1 MYLRRARL
9 FIIVA
14 QGVFLLA
21 TVFQGRGF
29 CSIESMNIDKVVFQN
44 GRPLTA
50 HVTVQSKK
58 SGMMKDLKL
67 KVYVDEEELIEVK
80 GPPGKNT
87 FSVHSYDRPAI
98 RANSIA
104 MLFDTS
110 LSVDSALWERGREM
124 VITFLEK
131 MDDKDQAML
140 ISFGSEVKD
149 LIDFTEDKVAI
160 KNAILELYPSEK
172 KTLLYDA
179 LYRAI
184 QTLRKVASG
193 NRAVVLLT
201 DGIDDGSYLAEEDC
215 IDLTKR
221 SALPVIVFDVGP
233 RLERPSV
240 FSKRLAKISGGRYL
254 LVEKVSQHEISANS
268 LLGASQISYAVS
280 LDHPKL
286 QEPGFHKLKLAIWD
300 VAKKASVVETS
311 KQIHIPFDKT
321 GHGLAFMAIVSM
333 VLLLLIITGFTLYRK
348 IRRRKAFPVELGE
361 LRESVKI
368 LQEET
373 QKLEGKIWEYGDPRE
388 EKIKRWKDVCHE
400 TARKAVSVLKS
411 CWLERENPSV
421 DMIYNELVTNLK
433 TIGIEVIN
441 PGLGQE
447 IDENDRRYWIREREG
462 ATPYRISK
470 VIYPGYY
477 FRPRL
482 GRVQEAGDEVL
493 LEPAQIEV
501 KGS

>member
-21 TVFQGRGF
+21 TVFRGGGF
-29 CSIESMNIDKVVFQN
+29 CDVERMSIDEVIFQN
-44 GRPLTA
+44 GHPLTA
-50 HVTVQSKK
+50 HVTVRGKK
-58 SGMMKDLKL
+58 SGMMKDLRL
-67 KVYVDEEELIEVK
+67 RVYVDEEELIEVK

-87 FSVHSYDRPAI
+87 FSVQSYNPPAI
-98 RANSIA
+98 GANSIA

-110 LSVDSALWERGREM
+110 LSVDSALWERGRETI
-124 VITFLEK
+124 ITFLEK
-131 MDDKDQAML
+131 MDARDQVML
-140 ISFGSEVKD
+140 ISFGSETKD
-149 LIDFTEDKVAI
+149 IIEFTEDKVAI

-179 LYRAI
+179 VYRAI
-184 QTLRKVASG
+184 QALPKVASG
-193 NRAVVLLT
+193 NRTVVLLT
-201 DGIDDGSYLAEEDC
+201 DGIDDGSYLTDEDC
-215 IDLTKR
+215 IDLIKR
-221 SALPVIVFDVGP
+221 LAAPVIVLDVGP
-233 RLERPSV
+233 RLGRPSL

-254 LVEKVSQHEISANS
+254 RVEKLLQPEIND
-268 LLGASQISYAVS
+268 LIGASQISYAVS

-286 QEPGFHKLKLAIWD
+286 REPGFYNLKLAVWD
-300 VAKKASVVETS
+300 VAKKASVIETS
-311 KQIHIPFDKT
+311 KQVHIPFNKA
-321 GHGLAFMAIVSM
+321 GHGLAFMVSM
-333 VLLLLIITGFTLYRK
+333 VVLLLIITGFTVYRK
-348 IRRRKAFPVELGE
+348 IMRRKTSPVELGE

-373 QKLEGKIWEYGDPRE
+373 QKLEEKIWEYGDSRE
-388 EKIKRWKDVCHE
+388 EKMKRWKDVCHE

-411 CWLERENPSV
+411 CWLERENPSI